1 MPDREERHLL
11 SEDLGSGEPNP
22 GLRPK
27 DMDLAVKSGK
37 RLLRDNVG
45 PSGEL
50 GTDKFLRAMMQYRNT
65 PNSETRLSPAQVVF
79 GRQIKDFLPVLGHK
93 YEPKQEWGLVQDA
106 RDRVM
111 ARRLERDGARLEMY
125 TKKQKLIP
133 VGDSV
138 AVQNQTGRFPTKWD
152 KTGTVV
158 ENLDHDK
165 VRVRLD
171 GSRRL
176 TVRNRRFVKKIVSPC
191 DLPTHEETDDPLSS
205 NMVGQGGGPRYS
217 GAERQRI
224 DAPRT
229 VGQQVDSP
237 QVNEQH
243 PHIGDDR
250 RGAVVDVEVPVE
262 DVVYHGDDDTDV
274 PLQVASHA
282 SDADGDTNQLPII
295 DRPRR
300 QRKQNVRY
308 SDREY
313 DLSYVAAVK
322 RVQLSGLYIVD
333 RSLNS

>member
-1 MPDREERHLL
+1 M
-11 SEDLGSGEPNP
+11 
-22 GLRPK
+22 
-27 DMDLAVKSGK
+27 
-37 RLLRDNVG
+37 
-45 PSGEL
+45 
-50 GTDKFLRAMMQYRNT
+50 
-65 PNSETRLSPAQVVF
+65 
-79 GRQIKDFLPVLGHK
+79 
-93 YEPKQEWGLVQDA
+93 
-106 RDRVM
+106 
-111 ARRLERDGARLEMY
+111 
-125 TKKQKLIP
+125 
-133 VGDSV
+133 
-138 AVQNQTGRFPTKWD
+138 
-152 KTGTVV
+152 
-158 ENLDHDK
+158 
-165 VRVRLD
+165 RLD

-250 RGAVVDVEVPVE
+250 RGAVVE

-274 PLQVASHA
+274 PLQIASHA
-282 SDADGDTNQLPII
+282 SDADGDINNQLPII
-295 DRPRR
+295 DRQRR